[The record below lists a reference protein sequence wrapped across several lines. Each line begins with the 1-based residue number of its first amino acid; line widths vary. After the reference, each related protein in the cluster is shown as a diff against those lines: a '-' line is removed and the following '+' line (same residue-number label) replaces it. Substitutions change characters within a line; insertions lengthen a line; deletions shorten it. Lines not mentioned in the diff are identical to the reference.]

1 MNFQQLSAWSI
12 KNPVP
17 TTVLFL
23 VITIMGLVSFFS
35 LGIDENPNID
45 IPTVAVTISQPGAA
59 PSELET
65 QVTRKVEDTV
75 AGIGNIKHI
84 MSTINEG
91 VSTTTI
97 EFALGVN
104 TDRAVNDVRNEIS
117 KIRQQ
122 LPQGINEP
130 IVRRLESTG
139 GAFVTYTVSSDKR
152 SVQDLSWII
161 DNEISRSLMSVAG
174 VGQVQRSGGV
184 DREIHIDLDPTQ
196 VNALGVSADMVSL
209 QVQALNINLPGGRG
223 QLGTGEQ
230 SIRTLGSARTV
241 EDLAATQVMLSNGSY
256 ARLNTIGK
264 IFDGAAE
271 QRQAAFLDGK
281 PVVAFSI
288 ARSVGSNVVDV
299 ENGVDAKLKTLEKT
313 LPQDIQIKKIRSQA
327 KFVHESYAACIDSL
341 LIGAVLAVI
350 VIWLFLGNWRA
361 AIISALA
368 MPLSLIPA
376 FAVMKIA
383 GFTLNNMSLLGL
395 SLVIGVLVDD
405 AIVEIENIVRHMNMG
420 KGPFK
425 AALEAADEIGL
436 AVLATTMTLVVVFV
450 PVAFMGGIP
459 GQFLKQFGLTVAAA
473 VLFSLLVAR
482 MLTPLM
488 AAYFMKNMHE
498 SASGGLITTIYDK
511 SLSWALN
518 HRVATLVAA
527 VSFFI
532 ASLILFRM
540 LPTSLIGNVDRGET
554 MLSVS
559 LPPGTSL
566 KDTTSVVLQ
575 IMSKLQS
582 RSEVEQIFGTIGSP
596 STGTMMSSGSA
607 GEVNRASIYV
617 TLLPRD
623 RRKLSQQQFEE
634 AVRPELN
641 KVPGARLAFTST
653 GGISGKLKVVLTS
666 DDSTALVR
674 HSEMLAKE
682 MRTIPGISD
691 IVSSAS
697 LRRPEILVVP
707 NFAKA
712 AQQGVSVQLIAHTA
726 MIATLGD
733 TDANL
738 PKFNLGDR
746 QVNIRVQ
753 LDPRYRHDLETIRNL
768 RVIGR
773 NMSLIPLSSVAEIR
787 MGSGPSQIDRMDRAR
802 QVSIDASLSPDLTLG
817 QALKLVHN
825 LSAYKTMPPSIN
837 EIATGDIEIQKDIF
851 SGFGAALASGV
862 LLIYGVL
869 VLLFNGYLH
878 PLTIMVALPLALGG
892 SLMGLVIAHESLG
905 FYALIGIVMLMGLV
919 TKNSILLVEYCLMSM
934 KAGMPRMQAIIESG
948 EARLRPILMTT
959 VAMIVGMLPIALR
972 IGAGAEARASMAI
985 TVIGG
990 LITSTLLTLIV
1001 VPVVFTYIDD
1011 FQNKLIKFLPQG
1023 RSDEADSTKEGTPT
1037 QSCAD
1042 ETNYMLTKGS
1052 TSRTRDHG

>member
-1 MNFQQLSAWSI
+1 MNFRQLSAWSI
-12 KNPVP
+12 ENPVA

-23 VITIMGLVSFFS
+23 VITLMGLFSFPS

-45 IPTVAVTISQPGAA
+45 IPTVSVTVSQPGAA

-65 QVTRKVEDTV
+65 QVTRKVEDAV

-84 MSTINEG
+84 SSAINEG
-91 VSTTTI
+91 ISTTTI
-97 EFALGVN
+97 EFVLGIS

-130 IVRRLESTG
+130 VVQRLESTG
-139 GAFVTYTVSSDKR
+139 GAFVTYTISSDRR
-152 SVQDLSWII
+152 SVEELSWLI
-161 DNEISRSLMSVAG
+161 DNEISRTLLSVPG

-184 DREIHIDLDPTQ
+184 DREIHIDLNPTQ
-196 VNALGVSADMVSL
+196 LNALGVSADMVSL

-230 SIRTLGSARTV
+230 SIRTLGSARSVDT
-241 EDLAATQVMLSNGSY
+241 LADTNIMLSNGTY

-264 IFDGAAE
+264 VFDGSAE

-299 ENGVDAKLKTLEKT
+299 ENGVDARLNVLQKT
-313 LPQDIQIKKIRSQA
+313 LPPDVQVKKIRSQA
-327 KFVHESYAACIDSL
+327 KFVHESYDACIDSL

-376 FAVMKIA
+376 FAVMKTA
-383 GFTLNNMSLLGL
+383 GFTLNNMSLLAL

-405 AIVEIENIVRHMNMG
+405 AIVEIENIVRHMKMG
-420 KGPFK
+420 KSPFQ

-488 AAYFMKNMHE
+488 AAYFMKDMHE
-498 SASGGLITTIYDK
+498 AEWGSSLLKIYDK
-511 SLSWALN
+511 ALTWALR
-518 HRVATLVAA
+518 HRIGTIAAA
-527 VSFFI
+527 VTFFI

-554 MLSVS
+554 MLSVN

-575 IMSKLQS
+575 LTEKLRVRQ
-582 RSEVEQIFGTIGSP
+582 EVQQVFTTIGSP
-596 STGTMMSSGSA
+596 SAGSIRSSGSA
-607 GEVNRASIYV
+607 GEVNKANVYV
-617 TLLPRD
+617 TLVPREK
-623 RRKLSQQQFEE
+623 RRLSQQQFEQ
-634 AVRPELN
+634 VTRPELN
-641 KVPGARLAFTST
+641 KVPGARLAFTNVS
-653 GGISGKLKVVLTS
+653 GISGKLKVVLAS
-666 DDSTALVR
+666 NDSTTLV
-674 HSEMLAKE
+674 KE
-682 MRTIPGISD
+682 SDNLSSQMRTIPGISD
-691 IVSSAS
+691 IVSSAA
-697 LRRPEILVVP
+697 LRRPEILVMP
-707 NFAKA
+707 NFSKTAE
-712 AQQGVSVQLIAHTA
+712 QGVSVQLIAHTA

-753 LDPRYRHDLETIRNL
+753 LDPKYRHDLETIRNL
-768 RVIGR
+768 RVIGK
-773 NMSLIPLSSVAEIR
+773 NMRLIPLSSVAEVR

-802 QVSIDASLSPDLTLG
+802 QVTLDASLSPDLTLG
-817 QALKLVHN
+817 DALKLVHS
-825 LSAYKTMPPSIN
+825 LPAYKSLPSSISDV
-837 EIATGDIEIQKDIF
+837 ATGDVEIQRDIF
-851 SGFGAALASGV
+851 SGFGAALAAGV

-869 VLLFNGYLH
+869 VLLFDGYLH
-878 PLTIMVALPLALGG
+878 PLTIMAALPLALGG
-892 SLMGLVIAHESLG
+892 ALIGLVVSHQSLG

-934 KAGMPRMQAIIESG
+934 KSGTPRLQAIVESG

-959 VAMIVGMLPIALR
+959 VAMIVGMLPIALG
-972 IGAGAEARASMAI
+972 IGAGSEARAPMAI
-985 TVIGG
+985 SVIGG

-1011 FQNKLIKFLPQG
+1011 FQNWLIRFLPQ
-1023 RSDEADSTKEGTPT
+1023 RPMESESNKDEV
-1037 QSCAD
+1037 
-1042 ETNYMLTKGS
+1042 
-1052 TSRTRDHG
+1052 SRIHAIK